1 MSTLKLSFFFVKD
14 FSVCTFVSLESFVLV
29 SLTSRG
35 LGLLN
40 ADELND
46 ESIDGIDAYDP
57 VDESVSLEV
66 NNSKRLLSSDV
77 RTNER
82 PVFNPQLC

>member
-1 MSTLKLSFFFVKD
+1 MAIHHEYSKIVLFLLKD

-29 SLTSRG
+29 SLASRG

-40 ADELND
+40 ADGLND
-46 ESIDGIDAYDP
+46 ESIYGIDAYDS

-66 NNSKRLLSSDV
+66 NNSKRLLISILY
-77 RTNER
+77 EW
-82 PVFNPQLC
+82 

>member
-1 MSTLKLSFFFVKD
+1 MLWQFIKSTLKLSFFFEKD
-14 FSVCTFVSLESFVLV
+14 FSVCTFVSLESFVLE

-40 ADELND
+40 ADGLND
-46 ESIDGIDAYDP
+46 ESIDGIDVYDP

-66 NNSKRLLSSDV
+66 NNSKRLVSSIS
-77 RTNER
+77 
-82 PVFNPQLC
+82 